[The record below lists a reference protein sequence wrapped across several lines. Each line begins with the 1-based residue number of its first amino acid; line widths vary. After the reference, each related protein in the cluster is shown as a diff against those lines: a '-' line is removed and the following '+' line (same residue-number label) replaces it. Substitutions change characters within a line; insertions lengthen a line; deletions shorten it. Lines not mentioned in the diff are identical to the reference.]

1 MTTPTAEDLRET
13 VTGMDPDGLTLLLE
27 VMRTA
32 RDLQTQAPGDST
44 EFLRECSEAM
54 TAYVDAGGLYPG
66 EVVKPILT
74 EARARLALA
83 TATD

>member
-1 MTTPTAEDLRET
+1 MTTPTAEDLREVIT
-13 VTGMDPDGLTLLLE
+13 DMDPDDLTLLLE

-32 RDLQTQAPGDST
+32 RDLKDQYPD
-44 EFLRECSEAM
+44 FLRECSEAM

-66 EVVKPILT
+66 EVVTPILN
-74 EARARLALA
+74 EAKARLALA